1 MAKTRKAWRWAGA
14 LSAAA
19 LALALV
25 TSAFAQAPPSPPHQF
40 FGSAGTGSGAL
51 LDGEPAADG
60 AAVTAWNADTGDA
73 VGTGT
78 IADGTWLVQVEAD
91 AASSVVFSIDGGST
105 SDPFPIVSGDLTEV
119 ALDLESASM
128 AAPAALPD
136 TGSGGLADSSGSG
149 FPVLPLA
156 LAIATIVALGGVA
169 AVRRSSLSVR

>member
-1 MAKTRKAWRWAGA
+1 MAKTRKAWRWAVA

-51 LDGEPAADG
+51 LDGEPAADD
-60 AAVTAWNADTGDA
+60 AVVTASNADTGDA

-91 AASSVVFSIDGGST
+91 AADSVVFSIDGGSP
-105 SDPFPIVSGDLTEV
+105 SDPS
-119 ALDLESASM
+119 
-128 AAPAALPD
+128 
-136 TGSGGLADSSGSG
+136 
-149 FPVLPLA
+149 
-156 LAIATIVALGGVA
+156 
-169 AVRRSSLSVR
+169 RS

>member
-1 MAKTRKAWRWAGA
+1 M
-14 LSAAA
+14 SAAA

-40 FGSAGTGSGAL
+40 FGSTATGTGAL

-60 AAVTAWNADTGDA
+60 ATVTASNADTGDA
-73 VGTGT
+73 VGTDT
-78 IADGTWLVQVEAD
+78 IASGTWLIQVDAD
-91 AASSVVFSIDGGST
+91 AADSVVFSIDGGSP
-105 SDPFPIVSGDLTEV
+105 SGAFPVVSGDLTDV

-128 AAPAALPD
+128 ATPAALPD

-149 FPVLPLA
+149 FPALPLA
-156 LAIATIVALGGVA
+156 LAIAAIVALGGVA